1 MRNGPHL
8 ERSLL
13 SGANMSRSFYV
24 DSLIIK
30 DAVRPAEHPGQD
42 FLIPISMHSPS
53 VMTVTRP
60 GVPPRKTGTFC
71 VCPLCVT
78 SHLHSSRAGIPMLKS
93 QFAGAE
99 AQYCHRVARQQSG
112 ALAHPGHTPV
122 CAPTFGVTDPR
133 RYHCLSI
140 GASDSSHV
148 QNGKRMRT
156 AFTSTQLLELER
168 EFSTNMYLSRLRRIE
183 IATYLSLSEKQVKIW
198 FQNRRVKHKKEGK
211 ATQRSA
217 HRGGCK
223 CASSLTDYSRSEDEE
238 SLSPA
243 SASEEKEV
251 SPI

>member
-1 MRNGPHL
+1 MRNGHHL
-8 ERSLL
+8 ELGEITYQRRSHVEVFL
-13 SGANMSRSFYV
+13 R

-30 DAVRPAEHPGQD
+30 DAVRPGPVDHPGQD

-53 VMTVTRP
+53 VMTVTAP
-60 GVPPRKTGTFC
+60 VCPSRKTGTFC

-78 SHLHSSRAGIPMLKS
+78 RPLRSGTRAHI
-93 QFAGAE
+93 
-99 AQYCHRVARQQSG
+99 
-112 ALAHPGHTPV
+112 V
-122 CAPTFGVTDPR
+122 CTPTFSVTDPR
-133 RYHCLSI
+133 RYHCLSM
-140 GASDSSHV
+140 GASDNSHI

-183 IATYLSLSEKQVKIW
+183 IATVLEPVGEAGEDLVSEP
-198 FQNRRVKHKKEGK
+198 RVKHKKEGK

-217 HRGGCK
+217 HSSGCK
-223 CASSLTDYSRSEDEE
+223 SEDEE

>member
-1 MRNGPHL
+1 MRVGHHL
-8 ERSLL
+8 ELGETPIS
-13 SGANMSRSFYV
+13 MSRSFYV

-30 DAVRPAEHPGQD
+30 DSVRPGPGPGPRPAEHPGQD
-42 FLIPISMHSPS
+42 FFIPLSMPVCPS
-53 VMTVTRP
+53 
-60 GVPPRKTGTFC
+60 RKTGTFC

-78 SHLHSSRAGIPMLKS
+78 SHLHASRGGIPVLKS
-93 QFAGAE
+93 QFPGVE
-99 AQYCHRVARQQSG
+99 AQYCHRIAHHQPP
-112 ALAHPGHTPV
+112 ALAHPGHTSV
-122 CAPTFGVTDPR
+122 CAPTFSVTDPR

-140 GASDSSHV
+140 GATDSSHI

-217 HRGGCK
+217 HSSGCK
-223 CASSLTDYSRSEDEE
+223 CTSGLTDYSRSEDEE

>member
-1 MRNGPHL
+1 
-8 ERSLL
+8 
-13 SGANMSRSFYV
+13 MSRSFYV

-30 DAVRPAEHPGQD
+30 DTVRPGPVEHHAPGPD
-42 FLIPISMHSPS
+42 FLIPISMHHPPG
-53 VMTVTRP
+53 VMTPVCP
-60 GVPPRKTGTFC
+60 SRKTGTFC
-71 VCPLCVT
+71 VCPLCVS
-78 SHLHSSRAGIPMLKS
+78 SHIPTMLKS
-93 QFAGAE
+93 QFHPAAE
-99 AQYCHRVARQQSG
+99 AQYCQRITAHHHHQS
-112 ALAHPGHTPV
+112 PVHTPV
-122 CAPTFGVTDPR
+122 SVCTPTFSVTDPR

-140 GASDSSHV
+140 GATESSHI

-183 IATYLSLSEKQVKIW
+183 IATYLNLSEKQVKIW

-211 ATQRSA
+211 ATQRST
-217 HRGGCK
+217 HSGCK
-223 CASSLTDYSRSEDEE
+223 CTTGHTDYSRSEDEE

>member
-1 MRNGPHL
+1 
-8 ERSLL
+8 
-13 SGANMSRSFYV
+13 MSRSFYV

-30 DAVRPAEHPGQD
+30 DSVRPGPVEHPGQD
-42 FLIPISMHSPS
+42 FLIPISMHSPGM
-53 VMTVTRP
+53 MTVGGP
-60 GVPPRKTGTFC
+60 VCPSRKTGTFC

-78 SHLHSSRAGIPMLKS
+78 SHLHSSRGGMPMMKG
-93 QFAGAE
+93 QFPGAE
-99 AQYCHRVARQQSG
+99 QYCHRIGHHQSA
-112 ALAHPGHTPV
+112 ALTPV
-122 CAPTFGVTDPR
+122 CTPSFSVTDPR

-140 GASDSSHV
+140 GSSDSSHI

-217 HRGGCK
+217 HSSGCK
-223 CASSLTDYSRSEDEE
+223 CTSGHTDYSRSEDEE

>member
-1 MRNGPHL
+1 
-8 ERSLL
+8 
-13 SGANMSRSFYV
+13 MSRSFYV

-30 DAVRPAEHPGQD
+30 DTVRPSQLNDHPGQD

-53 VMTVTRP
+53 MMTVTSP
-60 GVPPRKTGTFC
+60 MCPSRKSGTFC

-78 SHLHSSRAGIPMLKS
+78 SHIHSSRSSIPMLKS
-93 QFAGAE
+93 HFPGAE
-99 AQYCHRVARQQSG
+99 AQYCQRIAHQNQSPG
-112 ALAHPGHTPV
+112 LTHPGHAPV
-122 CAPTFGVTDPR
+122 CTPTYSVTDPR

-140 GASDSSHV
+140 GASESSHI

-168 EFSTNMYLSRLRRIE
+168 EFSSNMYLSRLRRIE

-211 ATQRSA
+211 GTQRST
-217 HRGGCK
+217 HSGCK
-223 CASSLTDYSRSEDEE
+223 CASGHTDYPRSEDEE

-243 SASEEKEV
+243 SASEEKDI